1 MSNDSGGV
9 CMKIKYI
16 LDGREVEVDADEGH
30 TLLDTALIAKLAAPY
45 SCMEGSCGTCEA
57 VIEEGRTSE
66 DQENTQ
72 IVRTCQALP
81 RSEYVVVNYD
91 KGPLKKICN

>member
-1 MSNDSGGV
+1 MKV
-9 CMKIKYI
+9 CYI
-16 LDGREVEVDADEGH
+16 LNGQKTEVQAEEGH
-30 TLLDTALIAKLAAPY
+30 TLLDTALIAKIPAPY
-45 SCMEGSCGTCEA
+45 SCMEGSCGSCEA

-81 RSEYVVVNYD
+81 KSEFVVVNYD
-91 KGPLKKICN
+91 KGLQKKICI